1 MKLTVAQL
9 RYGEIFILNFTQIGQ
24 EIWQVRVEV
33 RLLPYVNFD
42 YHWDDF
48 YKTRGYVMSF
58 CEEILCWVSWKSAE
72 EFGSRYWVTEEL
84 TWSPYKAHFYIS

>member
-42 YHWDDF
+42 YH
-48 YKTRGYVMSF
+48 
-58 CEEILCWVSWKSAE
+58 
-72 EFGSRYWVTEEL
+72 
-84 TWSPYKAHFYIS
+84 